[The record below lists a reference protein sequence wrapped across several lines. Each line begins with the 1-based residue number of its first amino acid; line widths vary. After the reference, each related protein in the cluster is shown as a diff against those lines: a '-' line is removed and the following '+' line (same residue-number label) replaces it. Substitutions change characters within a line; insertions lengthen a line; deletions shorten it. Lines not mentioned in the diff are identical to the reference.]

1 MPTNKYNIEYL
12 LDNGEQGFDEV
23 LTFSINN
30 DDGDKILCIEVE
42 IGEANGIDGIA
53 ACKVSIPIEPDDV
66 ELATDPSQIS
76 DILSQL
82 AAEGEVERGEI
93 VFLNL
98 PGEYHLQLEQPHRI
112 VTAYYQDGFHE
123 EITDWLEEFLADNET
138 LDTIISMIPSADSE

>member
-1 MPTNKYNIEYL
+1 MDKKMPTNKYNIEYL

-82 AAEGEVERGEI
+82 AAEGEVERGEF

-98 PGEYHLQLEQPHRI
+98 PGEYHTQPEQPPTI
-112 VTAYYQDGFHE
+112 VPA
-123 EITDWLEEFLADNET
+123 I
-138 LDTIISMIPSADSE
+138 